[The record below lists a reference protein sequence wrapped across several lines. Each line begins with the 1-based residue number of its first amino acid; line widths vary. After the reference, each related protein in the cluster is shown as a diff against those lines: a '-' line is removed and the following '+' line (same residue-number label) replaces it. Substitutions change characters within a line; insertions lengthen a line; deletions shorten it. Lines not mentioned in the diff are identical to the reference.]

1 MSSGAVVS
9 GLGFVGAVGCGRA
22 ALADAL
28 HRGVPKAKALEP
40 FDGLHPKGLG
50 LKAALARD
58 EDLAPWLSAR
68 QARRMSPPSKFAV
81 AAARMALED
90 AGLETEALEADL
102 GVVLA
107 TSFGPSSFTEGL
119 LEQILQQG
127 PATASPLLF
136 TESVANAP
144 AAQTALALR
153 ARGAN
158 VTITQ
163 RETGPLL
170 ALARGAAEVAR
181 GRLRCA
187 LVLAVDEIT
196 PLLHGVL
203 HRFGSLTTAGEGGIP
218 RPFDRRRDGYLVAE
232 SAAVAVLEPA
242 AEARRRGA
250 RVLAR
255 VGAVVRGFDPGAS
268 RTGWG
273 HDPAPLAATLTRGL
287 ERAGLTPADF
297 DRVISGAAGT
307 PAGDLLEAR
316 VLRRVWDAAPLPP
329 VLVPKAVTGE
339 HGGGFL
345 ASALLAAGGFPF
357 GAPVGFVEEDPEL
370 AIVPHD
376 GRSLPP
382 PRRLLATSLAPG
394 GAAAWVVL
402 EAPDQG

>member
-1 MSSGAVVS
+1 MSGGAVVS
-9 GLGFVGAVGCGRA
+9 GMGFVGSSGCGRQ
-22 ALADAL
+22 ALAEAL
-28 HRGVPKAKALEP
+28 HRGAPTVTALEC
-40 FDGLHPKGLG
+40 FSGLHKEGSIP
-50 LKAALARD
+50 KAALVRN
-58 EDLAPWLSAR
+58 EDLSSWLSSR

-90 AGLETEALEADL
+90 AGLPKEALATEL
-102 GVVLA
+102 GIVLA

-119 LEQILQQG
+119 LEQIFLQG
-127 PATASPLLF
+127 PHAASPFLF

-144 AAQTALALR
+144 AAQTALALK

-158 VTITQ
+158 LTITQ
-163 RETGPLL
+163 REAGPLL
-170 ALARGAAEVAR
+170 ALARGAAEVSQ
-181 GRLRCA
+181 GRLRSA
-187 LVLAVDEIT
+187 LVLAVDEMT

-203 HRFGSLTTAGEGGIP
+203 RRFGALTTSGAGEIP
-218 RPFDRRRDGYLVAE
+218 RPFDRRRDGYLAAE

-273 HDPAPLAATLTRGL
+273 QDPAPLATTLSRGL

-297 DRVISGAAGT
+297 DRIVSGAAGT
-307 PAGDLLEAR
+307 SKGDLLEAK
-316 VLRRVWDAAPLPP
+316 VLRRVWGETPLPP
-329 VLVPKAVTGE
+329 ILVPKTVTGE

-345 ASALLAAGGFPF
+345 ASALLAAGGTSF
-357 GAPVGFVEEDPEL
+357 GAPVGFGEIDPEI

-376 GRSLPP
+376 GRSLQPP
-382 PRRLLATSLAPG
+382 QRLLATSLAPG
-394 GAAAWVVL
+394 GAAVWVVL
-402 EAPDQG
+402 EAP